1 MLDSFGKI
9 SRQVPGSHDLFN
21 GPFNGNVKETLPT
34 PTAHGV
40 HSGASEAAEAFLSQM
55 LPAMEEKLTLLEQNY
70 VLFQAILHFK
80 SSRQRRYE
88 DLMESAM
95 RIADATNGLPNFD

>member
-1 MLDSFGKI
+1 MIDSFGKI
-9 SRQVPGSHDLFN
+9 SRQVPGSHD
-21 GPFNGNVKETLPT
+21 PFNGNVKEFVPT
-34 PTAHGV
+34 PTAPTAPSV
-40 HSGASEAAEAFLSQM
+40 HSGASEAAETFLYQM